1 MGSNNHN
8 SSSSSIIALAGAS
21 AALPAC
27 DCGVTLFEEAA
38 SFSEAIMAPSRPGR
52 LGLCFLNGEP
62 TASEAPLVLV
72 GGLPSDGGVPA
83 VVGPALKDCGVPT
96 DGDPGVDFL
105 VELSD
110 IGSAEC
116 CRLS

>member
-1 MGSNNHN
+1 MG
-8 SSSSSIIALAGAS
+8 LAGAS

-27 DCGVTLFEEAA
+27 DCGATLFEEVA
-38 SFSEAIMAPSRPGR
+38 SFSEAIIAPSRPGR

-72 GGLPSDGGVPA
+72 EGCPSSGGVPA
-83 VVGPALKDCGVPT
+83 VVGPALKDCGVPA
-96 DGDPGVDFL
+96 DGDPDVDFF

-116 CRLS
+116 CLLS